1 MVFVKTILVAIIT
14 ILFCSTSSA
23 NMEERV
29 IAYADDGVQAWFTF
43 EYNSKD
49 KFTLSFAGSGVSR
62 GVWIV
67 NGQVLNPSNT
77 LCMLETEDPDRK
89 LQNLIKDQ
97 FVPKYGFSGSIDV
110 NPDNTMTA
118 VKGKISNTI
127 LYFFLRAAQ
136 DSDNTKSYLKK
147 LGC

>member
-1 MVFVKTILVAIIT
+1 
-14 ILFCSTSSA
+14 
-23 NMEERV
+23 MEERV